1 MSGAEVRD
9 QQHAQTQETHKGKH
23 EEAKA
28 KAKAKEKEKLEAEKA
43 RKLQSSAA
51 AREKNLDIG
60 AHAKNWAELET
71 GEKRAGK
78 SFGGG
83 WAKQIAQG
91 SE

>member
-1 MSGAEVRD
+1 M
-9 QQHAQTQETHKGKH
+9 
-23 EEAKA
+23 
-28 KAKAKEKEKLEAEKA
+28 EAEKA